1 LQVTLTSL
9 KTQNASVTKLD
20 KYQCKVGV
28 THMMEIAAAISLA
41 STAFNAL
48 KKGMETGRE
57 IEDMIDYFG
66 KWFEAK
72 EALSEQSINSQNQ
85 PLVKKLFSGN
95 SVEAQAL
102 QITHAKHKI
111 KQMEKELYEYLL
123 YTGQQ
128 EFYND
133 MMRER
138 RAIREARFREA
149 QRIAERRKLIFDIV
163 VGGALI
169 VITVFLIVGM
179 FSIVLS

>member
-1 LQVTLTSL
+1 
-9 KTQNASVTKLD
+9 
-20 KYQCKVGV
+20 
-28 THMMEIAAAISLA
+28 MMEIAAAISLA
-41 STAFNAL
+41 TSTFNAL
-48 KKGMETGRE
+48 KKGMEAGRE
-57 IEDMIDYFG
+57 IEDMMGYYG

-72 EALSEQSINSQNQ
+72 EALSENAINSKNQ

-102 QITHAKHKI
+102 EITQAKHKI

-138 RAIREARFREA
+138 RTIREARMREA
-149 QRIAERRKLIFDIV
+149 QRRAERKAMWIDIIIG
-163 VGGALI
+163 GGAVAIGIGIIIWI
-169 VITVFLIVGM
+169 VTFIAQY
-179 FSIVLS
+179 S

>member
-1 LQVTLTSL
+1 
-9 KTQNASVTKLD
+9 
-20 KYQCKVGV
+20 
-28 THMMEIAAAISLA
+28 MEA
-41 STAFNAL
+41 
-48 KKGMETGRE
+48 GRE
-57 IEDMIDYFG
+57 IEDMMDYYG

-72 EALSEQSINSQNQ
+72 EALSENAINNSKQ

-102 QITHAKHKI
+102 QVTQAKHKI

-138 RAIREARFREA
+138 RAIREQRMLEARR
-149 QRIAERRKLIFDIV
+149 RAERKAFWTDLIIG
-163 VGGALI
+163 GGAIIIACVVLFYTVNLI
-169 VITVFLIVGM
+169 VSAST
-179 FSIVLS
+179 

>member
-1 LQVTLTSL
+1 
-9 KTQNASVTKLD
+9 
-20 KYQCKVGV
+20 
-28 THMMEIAAAISLA
+28 MIEIAAAISMA
-41 STAFNAL
+41 SSAFNAL
-48 KKGMETGRE
+48 KKGMEAGQE
-57 IEDMIDYFG
+57 LEDMMGYYG

-72 EALSEQSINSQNQ
+72 EALSENAINNKNQ
-85 PLVKKLFSGN
+85 PFIKKLFSGN

-102 QITHAKHKI
+102 EITTAKHKI

-149 QRIAERRKLIFDIV
+149 QRIAERKRLIFDLVAGSAIIV
-163 VGGALI
+163 VGV
-169 VITVFLIVGM
+169 VIIVGM
-179 FSIVLS
+179 ISVVVS

>member
-1 LQVTLTSL
+1 
-9 KTQNASVTKLD
+9 
-20 KYQCKVGV
+20 
-28 THMMEIAAAISLA
+28 MIEIATAISLA
-41 STAFNAL
+41 TTAFNAL
-48 KKGMETGRE
+48 KKGMEAGRE
-57 IEDMIDYFG
+57 IEDMMDYYG

-85 PLVKKLFSGN
+85 PLVKMFSGN

-138 RAIREARFREA
+138 RTIREARFREA
-149 QRIAERRKLIFDIV
+149 QRKAETKRFWIDVFAAFLGLVVIVGV
-163 VGGALI
+163 VGFFVS
-169 VITVFLIVGM
+169 VII
-179 FSIVLS
+179 

>member
-1 LQVTLTSL
+1 
-9 KTQNASVTKLD
+9 
-20 KYQCKVGV
+20 
-28 THMMEIAAAISLA
+28 MIEIATAISLA
-41 STAFNAL
+41 TTAFNAL
-48 KKGMETGRE
+48 KKGMEAGRE
-57 IEDMIDYFG
+57 IEDMMDYYG

-85 PLVKKLFSGN
+85 PLVKKMFSGN

-138 RAIREARFREA
+138 RTIREARFREA
-149 QRIAERRKLIFDIV
+149 QRKAETKRFWIDVFAAFLGLVVIVGV
-163 VGGALI
+163 VGFFVS
-169 VITVFLIVGM
+169 VII
-179 FSIVLS
+179 

>member
-1 LQVTLTSL
+1 
-9 KTQNASVTKLD
+9 
-20 KYQCKVGV
+20 
-28 THMMEIAAAISLA
+28 MMEIAAAISLA
-41 STAFNAL
+41 SSAFNAL

-57 IEDMIDYFG
+57 IEDMVDYFG

-72 EALSEQSINSQNQ
+72 DALSEQNINANNQ
-85 PLVKKLFSGN
+85 PMLKKMFSGN

-133 MMRER
+133 MMAER
-138 RAIREARFREA
+138 RAIRQARIDEAIRRSDRKRFWVDVTA
-149 QRIAERRKLIFDIV
+149 VV
-163 VGGALI
+163 VGLATVTGVIMGVIWLI
-169 VITVFLIVGM
+169 SSAG
-179 FSIVLS
+179 

>member
-1 LQVTLTSL
+1 MGREDTE
-9 KTQNASVTKLD
+9 
-20 KYQCKVGV
+20 
-28 THMMEIAAAISLA
+28 MMEIAAAMSLA

-48 KKGMETGRE
+48 KKGMEAGRE
-57 IEDMIDYFG
+57 LEDMMGYYG

-72 EALSEQSINSQNQ
+72 EALSENAIDSQNQ
-85 PLVKKLFSGN
+85 PFFKKMFSGN

-102 QITHAKHKI
+102 QITQAKHKI

-149 QRIAERRKLIFDIV
+149 QRKAERKKFWFDVV
-163 VGGALI
+163 VGGIAI
-169 VITVFLIVGM
+169 AVATFVIVGM
-179 FSIVLS
+179 FVLVLN